1 MSTLIP
7 MARKERVP
15 VKITKSPVEY
25 WIAFVDDKVVGF
37 QGATIQSPTVARLK
51 TTFVHPN
58 YRGSGIFD
66 KLFKEALESLT
77 ERGIKTFTGF
87 FTPMSYPTG
96 IRYGFKERS
105 IKEGSDIVF
114 AVKEI

>member
-87 FTPMSYPTG
+87 FTPMSYLTG

>member
-1 MSTLIP
+1 MSPLIP
-7 MARKERVP
+7 LARKERVP
-15 VKITKSPVEY
+15 VKITVSPVEY
-25 WIAFVDDKVVGF
+25 WIAIVDDKVVGF
-37 QGATIQSPTVARLK
+37 QGATIQKPTIARLK

-66 KLFKEALESLT
+66 KLFNETINNLT
-77 ERGIKTFTGF
+77 ERGITTFTGF

-96 IRYGFKERS
+96 LRYGFKERS
-105 IKEGSDIVF
+105 KKEGSDIVF